1 MRNNKAVSPPFFGY
15 LLQFKFA
22 RDHGMTIDKAIAVLG
37 SLLLAALTLVL
48 ARNKA
53 YKIYPV
59 FFAYQIWCL
68 FSTFAGEFAASLPPA
83 IYFRF
88 YLVNISV
95 DSLFQF
101 AVLAELGYAVAGH
114 NRNRSPRWTLIGL
127 LVLPA
132 ALALRSL
139 SNWSLPANLTDLGSL
154 LVRMQQDL
162 PVLLL
167 AFLLALI
174 WWSRLQGFR
183 WPDFALHIASGLGF
197 YFIVC
202 LVVAIIHT
210 HQHLDAGYRW
220 ADVAQAGSYLFVLSY
235 WLLKLA

>member
-1 MRNNKAVSPPFFGY
+1 M
-15 LLQFKFA
+15 
-22 RDHGMTIDKAIAVLG
+22 IDKAIPLLG
-37 SLLLAALTLVL
+37 TLLLAVLVFIL
-48 ARNKA
+48 ARKRA
-53 YKIYPV
+53 YKSYPV

-68 FSTFAGEFAASLPPA
+68 VSTLAGMLAIYLPPTDF
-83 IYFRF
+83 FRF

-101 AVLAELGYAVAGH
+101 GVLAELGYAVTGH
-114 NRNRSPRWTLIGL
+114 NRNRSSRWTLIAL

-139 SNWSLPANLTDLGSL
+139 STWSLPANLTDLGAL
-154 LVRMQQDL
+154 LVHMQQDL

-174 WWSRLQGFR
+174 WWSRLQRFQ
-183 WPDFALHIASGLGF
+183 WPDSALHIASGLGF
-197 YFIVC
+197 YFIVG
-202 LVVAIIHT
+202 LLVAIVHT
-210 HQHLDAGYRW
+210 HQRLGTQYHW
-220 ADVAQAGSYLFVLSY
+220 ADVAQAGSYLAVLSY